1 MRPLLL
7 CLFALLALSP
17 ELAFAQAKQPAAKPA
32 PGGGEVR
39 YFTAIDGLMDNT
51 ADVILKE
58 TRQGKV
64 VTAATLDVC
73 YPVEKGAER
82 KDRFVA
88 NLTVNGANLTGTAQS
103 LGDKQPVAVK
113 LTRKA
118 TGDTFEFRG
127 QITVGQKVNE
137 VASSDNSDLSEKEF
151 LESQTHDDGIT
162 PSPKEFTDVSP
173 ESVGVRVKLESVLDF
188 LKSLKGE
195 PLEVSVNSLSVTC
208 DELRAGEQTI
218 NLTVDPERAGALIAK
233 FKATAG
239 IALAGWTSGIVEMD
253 RAIRFAAAGWRDG
266 DKVNREKLAGTI
278 SGVLSKTLAA
288 TPAGSAWN
296 ANTGKLTLTFKR
308 PSQIY
313 PALGLTETVAVSAQV
328 SADKPG
334 TTDKLMLWVSSPV
347 TTTADEG
354 SGPKLNLSEDSSAA
368 DDEGAEPEDDNG
380 SIEALAKELRGQR
393 WDADKSVWK

>member
-32 PGGGEVR
+32 PGGSEVR

-103 LGDKQPVAVK
+103 LGDKQPVTVK

-188 LKSLKGE
+188 LKGLKGE

-233 FKATAG
+233 LKATPG

-266 DKVNREKLAGTI
+266 DKVNREKLAGAI

-347 TTTADEG
+347 TTMADEG

-380 SIEALAKELRGQR
+380 SIEALAKELKGQR

>member
-1 MRPLLL
+1 MRPLLH

-32 PGGGEVR
+32 PGGSEVR

-103 LGDKQPVAVK
+103 LGDKQPVTVK

-162 PSPKEFTDVSP
+162 PSPKEFIDVSP

-233 FKATAG
+233 LKATPG

-266 DKVNREKLAGTI
+266 DKVNREKLAGAI

-380 SIEALAKELRGQR
+380 SIEALARELKGQR

>member
-7 CLFALLALSP
+7 CLFGFLAFSP
-17 ELAFAQAKQPAAKPA
+17 ELALAQAKQPAAKSA
-32 PGGGEVR
+32 PGGSEVR
-39 YFTAIDGLMDNT
+39 YFTAIDGLMDNA

-58 TRQGKV
+58 TRQGKT

-88 NLTVNGANLTGTAQS
+88 NLTVAGGSLTGTAQS
-103 LGDKQPVAVK
+103 ISDKQPVTVK
-113 LTRKA
+113 LTRKV

-127 QITVGQKVNE
+127 QITIGQKVNE
-137 VASSDNSDLSEKEF
+137 VTSTDNSDLSEKEF
-151 LESQTHDDGIT
+151 LESQTRDDGIT
-162 PSPKEFTDVSP
+162 PTPKDFTDVSP

-188 LKSLKGE
+188 LKTLKGE
-195 PLEVSVNSLSVTC
+195 ALEVSVASLPTSC
-208 DELRAGEQTI
+208 DELRLGEQTI
-218 NLTVDPERAGALIAK
+218 NLTVDPERAAAFIAK
-233 FKATAG
+233 AKATPG
-239 IALAGWTSGIVEMD
+239 VTLAGWTSGIVEMD

-266 DKVNREKLAGTI
+266 DRVNREKLATTI

-288 TPAGSAWN
+288 TPARSVWN
-296 ANTGKLTLTFKR
+296 DNTGKLKLTFKR
-308 PSQIY
+308 PSQIF
-313 PALGLTETVAVSAQV
+313 PALGLTETVEVSAMV

-334 TTDKLMLWVSSPV
+334 TSDRLMLWVSSPV
-347 TTTADEG
+347 TSTADEG

-380 SIEALAKELRGQR
+380 SIEALAKELKGQR